1 MKKENWVLNVEV
13 LEKICRKKITAK
25 SGSNEN
31 KNRVKIDVLRKDEP
45 RNMNMKVKIEKD
57 RLVKRVEK
65 NLNGKLHLR
74 KFPLKWTKL
83 RTIWS

>member
-13 LEKICRKKITAK
+13 LEKICRKKITGK

-45 RNMNMKVKIEKD
+45 
-57 RLVKRVEK
+57 
-65 NLNGKLHLR
+65 
-74 KFPLKWTKL
+74 
-83 RTIWS
+83 